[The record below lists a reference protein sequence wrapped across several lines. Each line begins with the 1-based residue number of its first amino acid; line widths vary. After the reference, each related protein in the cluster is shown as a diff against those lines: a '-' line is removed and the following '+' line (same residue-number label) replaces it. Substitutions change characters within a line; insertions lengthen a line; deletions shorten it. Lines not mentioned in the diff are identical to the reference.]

1 MKKTFAR
8 SICTLLFAV
17 AASGCALIDRNNR
30 VEDWPPL
37 KIVEHDLPYAELYKA
52 CQPYIGPWDAPLAC
66 TVFYL
71 DAGEAHIYVAKGLK
85 FGPIVEHE
93 RMHALGYDHY
103 GSTHMKE
110 VLAHWKAQKA
120 AQAAEAE
127 ATNAAA
133 LALRLP

>member
-8 SICTLLFAV
+8 SISTLLL
-17 AASGCALIDRNNR
+17 AAAAGGCALIDRQNH
-30 VEDWPPL
+30 VDDWPQL
-37 KIVEHDLPYAELYKA
+37 KIIEHDLPYAELYKA
-52 CQPYIGPWDAPLAC
+52 CRPYVGSLDAPLAC

-85 FGPIVEHE
+85 FGPIVAHE

-110 VLAHWKAQKA
+110 VLAQWKAKRA
-120 AQAAEAE
+120 AEEAQAQ
-127 ATNAAA
+127 ATDAAA

>member
-8 SICTLLFAV
+8 GISALLIA
-17 AASGCALIDRNNR
+17 ACASGCALIDPTNR
-30 VEDWPPL
+30 VEDWPQL
-37 KIVEHDLPYAELYKA
+37 KVVEHDLPYAEMYKA

-71 DAGEAHIYVAKGLK
+71 DSGEAHIYVAKGLK

-93 RMHALGYDHY
+93 RMHAAGYDHY

-110 VLAHWKAQKA
+110 VLAGWKAKKA
-120 AQAAEAE
+120 ADEEQAE